1 VWEWHYGDNEMRI
14 ITGKF
19 KGRSLTTV
27 EDMSIRPVTDRV
39 KGSIFNMLQNR
50 LDLRGI
56 AVLDLFAGSGSL
68 GFEALSRGS
77 SRVVFVDDDPHALDA
92 IEENAE
98 HLDCIP
104 LTEMVQS
111 DAFSF
116 IGRSMVEPFSLIF
129 ADPPYAYER
138 TPEIPTEIFQRQ
150 LLKKEGFLI
159 IEHDRRT
166 TFPPSP
172 LYSVAVERQ
181 FGNTHVSFFTH
192 PHDIVEGRVV

>member
-1 VWEWHYGDNEMRI
+1 MRHALEWRCGDNSMRI

-27 EDMSIRPVTDRV
+27 EDMSVRPVTDRV

-77 SRVVFVDDDPHALDA
+77 LRVVFVDDDHKALDA

-98 HLDCIP
+98 HLDCLASCEII
-104 LTEMVQS
+104 QS
-111 DAFSF
+111 DSFSYM
-116 IGRSMVEPFSLIF
+116 GRLVGEEFSLIF

-138 TPEIPTEIFQRQ
+138 TPDIPAEIFQHQ
-150 LLKKEGFLI
+150 LLKKEGLLI

-166 TFPPSP
+166 TFPLSP
-172 LYSVAVERQ
+172 LFSMAVQRE
-181 FGNTHVSFFTH
+181 FGNTRISFFTH
-192 PHDIVEGRVV
+192 PPQ